1 MKRSVLEGILSTLS
15 RCFIV
20 LIIIVLVAIALS
32 GIRMVNS
39 GEVAVILR
47 FGRIVGDTPEEQ
59 IHEPGIVFCFPYFI
73 DEIVSIPVENVI
85 EQTVVT
91 HYTDGAI
98 ENWKTSGYLMTGDQN
113 IALVSASAKYVISDP
128 IAYAL
133 YVNDVSSIVDA
144 SISNSMVE
152 VAAGT
157 AVDDILTS
165 GKLAFSEE
173 VSARAQAKLDAAGV
187 GVSLQALELTDVN
200 MPEEVRE
207 TYEGVNAATVRAS
220 TLIAEATQY
229 KNANIPLAHSS
240 ANSIISSA
248 NISYYASLSTA
259 QTDLSEFRGVLSEF
273 EADPEAVKTRIYNEK
288 MAVILKNIGTVRM
301 VDDDGSK
308 IFINWK
314 GE

>member
-1 MKRSVLEGILSTLS
+1 MKKSVLEGILSTLS

-85 EQTVVT
+85 QQTVVT
-91 HYTDGAI
+91 HYTEGNI
-98 ENWKTSGYLMTGDQN
+98 ENWKNSGYLMTGDQN

-133 YVNDVSSIVDA
+133 YVNDISSIVDA

-157 AVDDILTS
+157 AVDDILTA
-165 GKLAFSEE
+165 GKLEFSQE
-173 VSARAQAKLDAAGV
+173 VSTRAQAKLDAAGV
-187 GVSLQALELTDVN
+187 GVSLQALELTNVS

-220 TLIAEATQY
+220 TLIEEAKQY
-229 KNANIPLAHSS
+229 QNSNIPLAHSS

-259 QTDLSEFRGVLSEF
+259 QSELSEFRGILEEF
-273 EADPEAVKTRIYNEK
+273 KTDPEAVKTRVYNEK
-288 MAVILKNIGTVRM
+288 MAIILKNIGTVRM
-301 VDDDGSK
+301 VDDSGSK
-308 IFINWK
+308 IFIDWK